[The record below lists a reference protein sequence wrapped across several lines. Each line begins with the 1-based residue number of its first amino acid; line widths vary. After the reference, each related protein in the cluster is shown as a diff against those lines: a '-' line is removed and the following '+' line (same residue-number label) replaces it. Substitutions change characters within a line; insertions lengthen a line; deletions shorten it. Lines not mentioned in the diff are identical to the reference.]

1 VVDTTTEDGRP
12 GAAGPAASDPAAS
25 ADSAGTPATGAAPG
39 TEPAGRPVLGL
50 QGSLFE
56 DLPLAEQPGG
66 SPEDIGYRGPTACA
80 AAGIT
85 YRQLDY
91 WARTGLV
98 EPTVRE
104 AAGSGTSRLYSFRDI
119 LVLKIVKKLL
129 DAGVSLQ
136 NIRTAISTLRDRG
149 VADLAEITLV
159 SDGTTVYE
167 CTSADEVVDLLQ
179 GGQAVFGIAVGKQ
192 LSDVEGSL
200 AQLPAERAQPA
211 DAPVVV
217 ADDEL
222 ARRRRRTTA

>member
-1 VVDTTTEDGRP
+1 MG
-12 GAAGPAASDPAAS
+12 AS
-25 ADSAGTPATGAAPG
+25 ADVTA
-39 TEPAGRPVLGL
+39 RPVLGL

-66 SPEDIGYRGPTACA
+66 APEDIGYRGPTACA

-98 EPTVRE
+98 EPSVRE
-104 AAGSGTSRLYSFRDI
+104 AAGSGTQRLYSFRDI

-136 NIRTAISTLRDRG
+136 NIRTAIGTLRDRG
-149 VADLAEITLV
+149 VADLGEITLM

-179 GGQAVFGIAVGKQ
+179 GGQAVFAIAVGRQ
-192 LSDVEGSL
+192 VRDVEGSL
-200 AQLPAERAQPA
+200 AQLPAERAQPGVE
-211 DAPVVV
+211 AP
-217 ADDEL
+217 AAAEDEL
-222 ARRRRRTTA
+222 AKRRRRTTA